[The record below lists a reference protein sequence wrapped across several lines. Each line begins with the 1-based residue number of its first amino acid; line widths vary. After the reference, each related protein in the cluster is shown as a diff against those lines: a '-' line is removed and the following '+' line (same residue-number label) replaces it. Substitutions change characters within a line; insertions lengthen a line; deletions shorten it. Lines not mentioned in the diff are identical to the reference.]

1 LLEKN
6 HYDFILSIGDD
17 RTDEDMF
24 EVLANNSNAYTIKV
38 GDGDTLAKYRL
49 ENVQN
54 VIVLLNEL
62 L

>member
-1 LLEKN
+1 
-6 HYDFILSIGDD
+6 
-17 RTDEDMF
+17 MF
-24 EVLANNSNAYTIKV
+24 EVLVNNPRAYTIKV
-38 GDGDTLAKYRL
+38 GEGDTLAKYRL

>member
-1 LLEKN
+1 
-6 HYDFILSIGDD
+6 
-17 RTDEDMF
+17 MF

-38 GDGDTLAKYRL
+38 GDGNTLAKYRL